1 MKSTNRSKEP
11 LVCLVIPVF
20 NENQSINESVVA
32 LTSGTSHYKLLL
44 VEDGS
49 TDETPKTLSKLKLK
63 YDFELLI
70 HESNLGYGAACRS
83 GAAWAIS
90 MQYEWIIFADSDLTN
105 SPEEIVNLSKQILSG
120 TSDVYKANRFK
131 TQTDKRLTTRIR
143 HFLSTF
149 ARYLT
154 RLLIGPKIKDPTN
167 GFRAIR
173 ANLYS
178 QFQLYS
184 MDFSLIMEEVFEY
197 LRLGASISNFE
208 AHLGIRSVDQRA
220 SSFRYNPKL
229 LRNYLYWCQRCFVQR
244 LIIFFSNLK

>member
-1 MKSTNRSKEP
+1 MKSTHRSKEP

-20 NENQSINESVVA
+20 NENQSINESVIA
-32 LTSGTSHYKLLL
+32 LASGSSHYKLLF

-49 TDETPKTLSKLKLK
+49 TDETLKTLSALKLA

-70 HESNLGYGAACRS
+70 HDSNLGYGAACRS

-90 MQYEWIIFADSDLTN
+90 RQYEWIIFADSDLTN
-105 SPEEIVNLSKQILSG
+105 SPDEIIDLSKEILSG

-131 TQTDKRLTTRIR
+131 TQTDKRLMTRFR
-143 HFLSTF
+143 NLLSTF
-149 ARYLT
+149 ARHLT

-173 ANLYS
+173 TNLYS

-184 MDFSLIMEEVFEY
+184 TDFSLIMEEVFEY
-197 LRLGASISNFE
+197 LRLSASISNFE
-208 AHLGIRSVDQRA
+208 AHLGIRNANQRA
-220 SSFRYNPKL
+220 SSFRYNPNL
-229 LRNYLYWCQRCFVQR
+229 LRNYLYWSQRCFLQR
-244 LIIFFSNLK
+244 LIIFFRNLK

>member
-1 MKSTNRSKEP
+1 
-11 LVCLVIPVF
+11 VIPVF
-20 NENQSINESVVA
+20 NENQSINESVIA
-32 LTSGTSHYKLLL
+32 LASGSSHYKLLF

-49 TDETPKTLSKLKLK
+49 TDETLKTLSALKLA

-90 MQYEWIIFADSDLTN
+90 RQYEWIIFADSDLTN
-105 SPEEIVNLSKQILSG
+105 SPDEIIDLSKEILSG

-131 TQTDKRLTTRIR
+131 TQTDKRLMTRFR
-143 HFLSTF
+143 NLLSTF

-173 ANLYS
+173 T
-178 QFQLYS
+178 
-184 MDFSLIMEEVFEY
+184 DFSLIMEEVFEY
-197 LRLGASISNFE
+197 LRLSASISNFE
-208 AHLGIRSVDQRA
+208 AHLGIRNANQRA
-220 SSFRYNPKL
+220 SSFRYNPNL
-229 LRNYLYWCQRCFVQR
+229 LRNYLYWSQRCFLQR
-244 LIIFFSNLK
+244 LIIFFRNLK